1 MLLRLVTA
9 FVFSTT
15 ALTALANDH
24 AHSHHQ
30 QKVEAPTVSG
40 AWSRAMPPSAPT
52 GAVYFTLNNPGDQP
66 ERLIGAQTA
75 RAGKTELHTHVHE
88 GDIMRMQQIDSVEI
102 PAGGDAEFKPGG
114 NHVMLFKLNE
124 PLTAGEHFPLT
135 LIFEHAGEVIVDVV
149 IQDNPPQAAGDAH
162 SHHQH

>member
-15 ALTALANDH
+15 ALSALAHD

-30 QKVEAPTVSG
+30 QMAEMPTVSG

-52 GAVYFTLNNPGDQP
+52 GAVYFTLNNPGDRQ
-66 ERLIGAQTA
+66 ERLIGAQTP

-88 GDIMRMQQIDSVEI
+88 GDIMRMEQIDSVEI
-102 PAGGDAEFKPGG
+102 PAGGQAEFKPGG
-114 NHVMLFKLNE
+114 HHVMLFQLNE
-124 PLTAGEHFPLT
+124 PLVAGEHFPLT
-135 LIFEHAGEVIVDVV
+135 LIFEHAGEVVVDVA
-149 IQDNPPQAAGDAH
+149 IQENAPQAADDAH
-162 SHHQH
+162 NHHHH